1 MRARDVASGSVAI
14 VAIATSIF
22 AIGGA
27 PRWGQA
33 VVAGLIVI
41 ALIPLLASRRSAQGN
56 SPLVVLIVIAGGLTA
71 LSLIPL
77 PSGLISALNPTGAGL
92 RTDGSQLL
100 GVSPWPALS
109 LDAPGSL
116 RALAHFA
123 ILLGV
128 ALIGLRISTTETGR
142 YRIMAAVAALCALAA
157 ATVGVHHLVGAE
169 KLFGIYEL
177 QHGGPR
183 LLGPLLNLNHLA
195 CLMALG
201 AVIALALAAYARQ
214 HVVARVAWLGVV
226 CLCGSVTVA
235 TVSRGGTLAL
245 AAGAFVVIAMLVA
258 QKLSNKDAPR
268 RGKGSS
274 LTSTLP
280 IAVIGACAV
289 VLVIYSS
296 AGDVGR
302 KFAATSLDE
311 TGQSKSKFSAWKSAV
326 QLIEESPW
334 VGVGR
339 GGFEASF
346 TRVHPPSGALTF
358 SHAENEYLQAVIDW
372 GIPGALLLGG
382 AALWLA
388 VVALRRWRDGPLTAA
403 ALGAL
408 VVVAVQSNVDF
419 GVEMLGVAVPITAIA
434 ATITYVPIR
443 EVSAR
448 ALAISRIFKLAHLG
462 LLVACIA
469 LLLSSA
475 TTSIDE
481 DHTRIA
487 ARDVGISE
495 IRQAIQRHPLDYY
508 SYARAAEWLTRR
520 GDRRAVPVLNH
531 AMRLHPTHPG
541 LHRIAGRLLHHDG
554 YIEQATHEF
563 AAAVRYTEEPAKLIA
578 EVVALFPVKLAVA
591 AIPADST
598 ELDLVVRI
606 LDDLAR
612 PDVVAAWLD
621 RVLQRKPNH
630 GYACQLLYDRVL
642 RLGDLRAVELAARR
656 CRGVPPDS
664 QTRLELAR
672 LMLRE
677 KKYDGTLQL
686 LRDVEQWSGRVD
698 DKTTGWLALCDAY
711 TGLGNLDEAKRC
723 LRRLDAAGVVTPVR
737 APEITTRLDEIAKQ
751 VIDAAPGDAGPS
763 DGPTRDAGVED
774 GVAASADAGR

>member
-1 MRARDVASGSVAI
+1 MRARDVASGGVA
-14 VAIATSIF
+14 VLAVATSIF
-22 AIGGA
+22 AVGGA
-27 PRWGQA
+27 PRWAQA
-33 VVAGLIVI
+33 SVAGLIAL
-41 ALIPLLASRRSAQGN
+41 ALIPLLSSRRTAQGT
-56 SPLVVLIVIAGGLTA
+56 SPLVVMIVIAGGLTA
-71 LSLIPL
+71 LSLLPL

-92 RTDGSQLL
+92 RADGSALF

-128 ALIGLRISTTETGR
+128 ALIGLRISTTEKGR
-142 YRIMAAVAALCALAA
+142 YRIMAAVAALCALTALC
-157 ATVGVHHLVGAE
+157 VGVHHLVGAE

-177 QHGGPR
+177 QHGGPH

-195 CLMALG
+195 CLMAIG
-201 AVIALALAAYARQ
+201 AVISLALAAYTRQ
-214 HVVARVAWLGVV
+214 HAVARVAWFGVV
-226 CLCGSVTVA
+226 CLCGSVAVA

-258 QKLSNKDAPR
+258 QRMANKDSPR
-268 RGKGSS
+268 RRQGTS

-326 QLIEESPW
+326 QLIEDSPW

-358 SHAENEYLQAVIDW
+358 SHAENEYLQAVVDW

-388 VVALRRWRDGPLTAA
+388 VVALRRWREGPLTAA

-419 GVEMLGVAVPITAIA
+419 GVEILGVAVPITAVA
-434 ATITYVPIR
+434 ATIAYVPIR
-443 EVSAR
+443 EVTAR
-448 ALAISRIFKLAHLG
+448 ALAISRVFKIAHIG
-462 LLVACIA
+462 LLVGCIA
-469 LLLSSA
+469 VLLSSA
-475 TTSIDE
+475 TTSVDE
-481 DHTRIA
+481 DHTRIRE
-487 ARDVGISE
+487 RDAGITE

-520 GDRRAVPVLNH
+520 GDRRAVPILNH

-541 LHRIAGRLLHHDG
+541 LHRIAGRLLHRDG
-554 YIEQATHEF
+554 YIDQATHEF
-563 AAAVRYTEEPAKLIA
+563 AAAVRYTEEPTKLIA
-578 EVVALFPVKLAVA
+578 EIVTLFPVKLAAA
-591 AIPADST
+591 AIPADSN
-598 ELDLVVRI
+598 ELELVVRI
-606 LDDLAR
+606 LDDLMR

-642 RLGDLRAVELAARR
+642 RLQDLRAVDLASRR
-656 CRGVPPDS
+656 CRGIPPDS

-677 KKYDGTLQL
+677 KKFDGTIQL
-686 LRDVEQWSGRVD
+686 LRDVEDWTGRVD
-698 DKTTGWLALCDAY
+698 DKTTGWLAMCDAY
-711 TGLGNLDEAKRC
+711 IGLGSLEQAKRC

-737 APEITTRLDEIAKQ
+737 APEISTRLDEIAKKQ
-751 VIDAAPGDAGPS
+751 IDAAPGDAGTG
-763 DGPTRDAGVED
+763 DGPAHDAGVD
-774 GVAASADAGR
+774 AGVDAGR